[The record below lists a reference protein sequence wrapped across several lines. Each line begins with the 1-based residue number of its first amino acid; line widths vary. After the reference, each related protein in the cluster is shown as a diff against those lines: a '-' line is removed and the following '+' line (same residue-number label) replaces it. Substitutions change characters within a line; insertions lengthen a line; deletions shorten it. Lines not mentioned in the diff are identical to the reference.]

1 VCRRGRPVRDRSPRR
16 PRPRFGSSLSFRMT
30 EEGRRAA
37 RGGFFTCERS
47 ETKNAHVHVPKV
59 LSRSPTESTRNTRK
73 STALETARNGD
84 RAFAL
89 EISVRGAGPA
99 TFERTPARASHLR
112 ARRVDDVVTDHVRP
126 RRKQPSRTAHA
137 TIVTCLASPPK
148 RHRTIRHALRW
159 HETAQGTTRPPKA
172 VRLARAFARRSA
184 FSRVARARDGRS
196 VDRASRAEAPFHATV
211 PTPREAIGGQLGG
224 PPHSIPTASRGRA
237 SARAEGHPGC
247 SGSVL
252 SRVRA
257 ALSLHAARALRLGA
271 LGVPGGPPPA
281 HRSSVR
287 APRNRPPAPATC
299 RRRRFP
305 RLSAETLFFLER
317 LSRFLKTFSDVAP
330 TSSPSSSPS
339 SARVLFVSFSFSCPS
354 GRLH

>member
-1 VCRRGRPVRDRSPRR
+1 MAIEQSRSRSLSEAPVPRRSSALPPARRTSVHAELTTSSQTTFVRDE
-16 PRPRFGSSLSFRMT
+16 SSLR
-30 EEGRRAA
+30 E
-37 RGGFFTCERS
+37 
-47 ETKNAHVHVPKV
+47 
-59 LSRSPTESTRNTRK
+59 
-73 STALETARNGD
+73 
-84 RAFAL
+84 
-89 EISVRGAGPA
+89 
-99 TFERTPARASHLR
+99 
-112 ARRVDDVVTDHVRP
+112 P
-126 RRKQPSRTAHA
+126 RDA

-257 ALSLHAARALRLGA
+257 ALGLHAARALRLGA

-281 HRSSVR
+281 HRS
-287 APRNRPPAPATC
+287 RPCASKPSAGACDVPAPA
-299 RRRRFP
+299 FP
-305 RLSAETLFFLER
+305 ASVRGCFFLR
-317 LSRFLKTFSDVAP
+317 GFLVKK
-330 TSSPSSSPS
+330 
-339 SARVLFVSFSFSCPS
+339 
-354 GRLH
+354 

>member
-1 VCRRGRPVRDRSPRR
+1 MAIEQSRSRSLSETPVPRRRSSALPPARRTSVHAELTTSSQTTFVRDE
-16 PRPRFGSSLSFRMT
+16 SSLR
-30 EEGRRAA
+30 E
-37 RGGFFTCERS
+37 
-47 ETKNAHVHVPKV
+47 
-59 LSRSPTESTRNTRK
+59 
-73 STALETARNGD
+73 
-84 RAFAL
+84 
-89 EISVRGAGPA
+89 
-99 TFERTPARASHLR
+99 
-112 ARRVDDVVTDHVRP
+112 P
-126 RRKQPSRTAHA
+126 RDA

-257 ALSLHAARALRLGA
+257 ALGLHAARALRLGA

-339 SARVLFVSFSFSCPS
+339 SARVLFVSFSFWFSCPS